1 MTFIAKWRRKS
12 MNKDELVIIKPTKFN
27 KTKRKYGVDV
37 GVGNRAYET
46 LKEIREIVE
55 YFFGYPCDF
64 GEMALYQIREKI
76 DEFDKEEIERLKM
89 HYDEMQRQDLKYS
102 NYINDGD

>member
-1 MTFIAKWRRKS
+1 
-12 MNKDELVIIKPTKFN
+12 MNKDELVIIN
-27 KTKRKYGVDV
+27 SSEIDGAI
-37 GVGNRAYET
+37 GNRVNRT
-46 LKEIREIVE
+46 LYEIRTIVE
-55 YFFGYPCDF
+55 HYFGYPCDF